1 MQHILSTVR
10 KTLARK
16 EYSNQMIA
24 RMALNE
30 LAKFF
35 KKEKLEWYL
44 CYSVLYVELENQSEI
59 ILLFSQKNNI
69 LTQVNSYLIEY
80 GYTTPLKDIRH
91 KKMRSKEI
99 HDGYN

>member
-16 EYSNQMIA
+16 EYSNHIIA

-35 KKEKLEWYL
+35 GKPHLEGYL
-44 CYSVLYVELENQSEI
+44 RHTVLSTELEDQSEV
-59 ILLFSQKNNI
+59 ILLFREKQKI
-69 LTQVNSYLIEY
+69 LTQINAFLTEY
-80 GYTTPLKDIRH
+80 GYTKPLTDIRH
-91 KKMRSKEI
+91 KKMRKTEGNG
-99 HDGYN
+99 D